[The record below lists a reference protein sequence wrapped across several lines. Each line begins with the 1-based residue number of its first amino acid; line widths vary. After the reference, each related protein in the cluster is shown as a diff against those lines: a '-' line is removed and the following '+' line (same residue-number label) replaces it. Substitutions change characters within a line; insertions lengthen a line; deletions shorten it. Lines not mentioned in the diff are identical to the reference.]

1 MQTHEIK
8 DAKAWRWRSEAEDN
22 MYQNEHDALFASI
35 RAGKVID
42 NSAYMASSTLMA
54 ILGRMAAYTG
64 QTITWEQALNS
75 TEDLSLKAYTWSDL
89 PTPEISVPGVTKFA

>member
-1 MQTHEIK
+1 MALAGEG
-8 DAKAWRWRSEAEDN
+8 DVCSRSTLVAPAVDPSAVVAS
-22 MYQNEHDALFASI
+22 QPRQSRFASI

-64 QTITWEQALNS
+64 QTITWEQSLNS
-75 TEDLSLKAYTWSDL
+75 TEDLSLKACT
-89 PTPEISVPGVTKFA
+89 